1 MARTENEVRAT
12 EEQLFKAARRTSGA
26 SRLSTKVDSG
36 NLDLLHVSIGGVEKA
51 KTVAGSCRRSEI
63 AELVRTFGP
72 SNDQSG
78 RSERQYYR

>member
-1 MARTENEVRAT
+1 MARNANVVMAT
-12 EEQLFKAARRTSGA
+12 EEQLFKAADQTSGTTW
-26 SRLSTKVDSG
+26 LSTKVNSG
-36 NLDLLHVSIGGVEKA
+36 NLDCLHVTIGGGSQA
-51 KTVAGSCRRSEI
+51 KIVAGSCQRSEI